1 MKKNAAKQQPAN
13 SNLPKC
19 PVCGRKSTV
28 RRLDER
34 MHYCDHCRQ
43 AFNP

>member
-1 MKKNAAKQQPAN
+1 MKKNAGKKQSTN

-19 PVCGRKSTV
+19 PICGRKSTV